1 MVHSLGWE
9 DPLEDYTETHS
20 STLAWRIP
28 WTEEPGRLRSI
39 GSQKIR
45 HDWSN
50 LVHVRTHTHTHTHTH
65 NLYVHSSTF
74 KVLKNNAGC
83 RKERWQNPVSSESLT
98 VVDRKV
104 LILITW
110 DKIVNSIESCFWLL
124 CFKSSYILFP
134 PPVLRQLHWCCFP
147 VSWDISGS
155 SLFLSCLQFCPMYA
169 VLHARELYPTTPL
182 LLPL

>member
-1 MVHSLGWE
+1 MDRGTWQAAVHRVTKNQTWLKQLSARA
-9 DPLEDYTETHS
+9 H
-20 STLAWRIP
+20 
-28 WTEEPGRLRSI
+28 
-39 GSQKIR
+39 
-45 HDWSN
+45 
-50 LVHVRTHTHTHTHTH
+50 THTHTHTHTH

-147 VSWDISGS
+147 VSWDISDS